1 MKVILLEN
9 IKKLGT
15 IGQKVNVKDGFGRN
29 YLLKKGKA
37 LLPTK
42 ENIAHFETKKAE
54 IIKKNEIEKNK
65 AIEISEKLKAVKIT
79 VRKEIMENGNL
90 YGSVTIK
97 EICSEIINSSKVEI
111 KPVERAPDR
120 FGENPFKPKV
130 NLIEKHHN
138 FHFVEKSFTSTKR

>member
-42 ENIAHFETKKAE
+42 ENIAHFETKKGE

-97 EICSEIINSSKVEI
+97 EICNEIINSSKVEI
-111 KPVERAPDR
+111 KPEQIELATNIKSK
-120 FGENPFKPKV
+120 GEYKFIV
-130 NLIEKHHN
+130 NLHAEVQSEVLLEVVPK
-138 FHFVEKSFTSTKR
+138 E

>member
-9 IKKLGT
+9 IKKLGS
-15 IGQKVNVKDGFGRN
+15 IGQQVNVKDGFGRN
-29 YLLKKGKA
+29 FLLKKGKA

-65 AIEISEKLKAVKIT
+65 AIEISKELKSVKISIQ
-79 VRKEIMENGNL
+79 KEIMENGNL

-97 EICSEIINSSKVEI
+97 EICSAILSLSKIEI
-111 KPVERAPDR
+111 KPEQIELTANIKSK
-120 FGENPFKPKV
+120 GEYKFIV
-130 NLIEKHHN
+130 NLHAEVQSEVLLEVSPK
-138 FHFVEKSFTSTKR
+138 E

>member
-42 ENIAHFETKKAE
+42 ENLAHYETKKAE

-65 AIEISEKLKAVKIT
+65 ATEISEKLKNIKVTVK
-79 VRKEIMENGNL
+79 KEIMENGNL

-97 EICSEIINSSKVEI
+97 EICNEILNTSNIEI
-111 KPVERAPDR
+111 KAEQIELTSNIKSK
-120 FGENPFKPKV
+120 GEYKFTV
-130 NLIEKHHN
+130 NLHAEVQSEVSLEVISKE
-138 FHFVEKSFTSTKR
+138 

>member
-1 MKVILLEN
+1 MKLILLEN

-42 ENIAHFETKKAE
+42 ENLAYFENKKTE

-65 AIEISEKLKAVKIT
+65 ATEISEKLKNIKVTVK
-79 VRKEIMENGNL
+79 KEIMENGNL

-97 EICSEIINSSKVEI
+97 EICNEILNISNIEIKAEQIELTSNIKSKGEYKFTVNLHAEVQSKVSLEVI
-111 KPVERAPDR
+111 SKE
-120 FGENPFKPKV
+120 
-130 NLIEKHHN
+130 
-138 FHFVEKSFTSTKR
+138 

>member
-42 ENIAHFETKKAE
+42 ENLAHFETRKAE

-65 AIEISEKLKAVKIT
+65 AVETSEKLKTIKIT
-79 VRKEIMENGNL
+79 VKKEVMENGNL

-97 EICSEIINSSKVEI
+97 EICNEIFNTSNIEI
-111 KPVERAPDR
+111 KAEQIELNTNIKSK
-120 FGENPFKPKV
+120 GEYKFIV
-130 NLIEKHHN
+130 NLHAEVQSEVSLEVISKE
-138 FHFVEKSFTSTKR
+138 

>member
-1 MKVILLEN
+1 MKLILLEN

-15 IGQKVNVKDGFGRN
+15 IGQKVDVKDGFGRN

-42 ENIAHFETKKAE
+42 ENLAHFETKKTE

-65 AIEISEKLKAVKIT
+65 AVEISEKLKTIKVLVK
-79 VRKEIMENGNL
+79 KEVMENGNL

-97 EICSEIINSSKVEI
+97 EICNEILILSNISI
-111 KPVERAPDR
+111 KPEQIELSSNIKSK
-120 FGENPFKPKV
+120 GEYKFIV
-130 NLIEKHHN
+130 NLHAE
-138 FHFVEKSFTSTKR
+138 VQSEVLLEVTSKD

>member
-9 IKKLGT
+9 IKKLGS
-15 IGQKVNVKDGFGRN
+15 IGQQVNVKDGFGRN
-29 YLLKKGKA
+29 FLLKKGKA

-65 AIEISEKLKAVKIT
+65 AIEISKELKSVKINIQ
-79 VRKEIMENGNL
+79 KEIMENGNL

-97 EICSEIINSSKVEI
+97 EICSAILSSSKIEI
-111 KPVERAPDR
+111 KPEQIELAANIKSQ
-120 FGENPFKPKV
+120 GEYKFIV
-130 NLIEKHHN
+130 NLHAEVQSEVLLEISPKE
-138 FHFVEKSFTSTKR
+138 

>member
-42 ENIAHFETKKAE
+42 ENLAHFETKKAE

-65 AIEISEKLKAVKIT
+65 AIEISEKLKTIKIT
-79 VRKEIMENGNL
+79 LKKEVMENGNL

-97 EICSEIINSSKVEI
+97 EICNEILNTSKIEI
-111 KPVERAPDR
+111 KAEQIELATNIKSK
-120 FGENPFKPKV
+120 GEYKFVV
-130 NLIEKHHN
+130 NLHAEVQSEVSLEVISKE
-138 FHFVEKSFTSTKR
+138 

>member
-9 IKKLGT
+9 IKKLGS
-15 IGQKVNVKDGFGRN
+15 IGQQVNVKDGFGRN
-29 YLLKKGKA
+29 FLLKKGKA

-65 AIEISEKLKAVKIT
+65 AIEISKELKSVKINIQ
-79 VRKEIMENGNL
+79 KEIMENGNL

-97 EICSEIINSSKVEI
+97 EICSAILSSSKIEI
-111 KPVERAPDR
+111 KPEQIELATNIKSQ
-120 FGENPFKPKV
+120 GEYKFIV
-130 NLIEKHHN
+130 NLHAEVQSEVLLEVSPK
-138 FHFVEKSFTSTKR
+138 E

>member
-9 IKKLGT
+9 IKKLGS
-15 IGQKVNVKDGFGRN
+15 IGQQVNVKDGFGRN
-29 YLLKKGKA
+29 FLLKKGKA

-65 AIEISEKLKAVKIT
+65 AIEISKELKSVKINIQ
-79 VRKEIMENGNL
+79 KEIMENGNL

-97 EICSEIINSSKVEI
+97 EICSAILTSSKVEI
-111 KPVERAPDR
+111 KPEQIELAANIKSQ
-120 FGENPFKPKV
+120 GEYKFIV
-130 NLIEKHHN
+130 NLHAEVQSEVLLEVSPK
-138 FHFVEKSFTSTKR
+138 E

>member
-9 IKKLGT
+9 IKKLGS
-15 IGQKVNVKDGFGRN
+15 IGQQVNVKDGFGRN
-29 YLLKKGKA
+29 FLLKKGKA

-65 AIEISEKLKAVKIT
+65 AIEISKELKSVKINIQ
-79 VRKEIMENGNL
+79 KEIMENGNL

-97 EICSEIINSSKVEI
+97 EICSAILTSSKVEI
-111 KPVERAPDR
+111 KPEQIELAVNIKSQ
-120 FGENPFKPKV
+120 GEYKFIV
-130 NLIEKHHN
+130 NLHAEVQSEVLLEVSPK
-138 FHFVEKSFTSTKR
+138 E

>member
-9 IKKLGT
+9 IKKLGS
-15 IGQKVNVKDGFGRN
+15 IGQQVNVKDGFGRN
-29 YLLKKGKA
+29 FLLKKGKA

-65 AIEISEKLKAVKIT
+65 AIEISKELKSVKINIQ
-79 VRKEIMENGNL
+79 KEIMENGNL

-97 EICSEIINSSKVEI
+97 EICSAILSSSKVEI
-111 KPVERAPDR
+111 KPEQIELTANIKSQ
-120 FGENPFKPKV
+120 GEYKFIV
-130 NLIEKHHN
+130 NLHAE
-138 FHFVEKSFTSTKR
+138 VQSEVLLEVLPRE

>member
-42 ENIAHFETKKAE
+42 ENLAHFETKKAE

-65 AIEISEKLKAVKIT
+65 AIEISEKLKNIKVTVK
-79 VRKEIMENGNL
+79 KEIMENGNL

-97 EICSEIINSSKVEI
+97 EICNEILNNSNIEI
-111 KPVERAPDR
+111 KAEQIELTSNIKSK
-120 FGENPFKPKV
+120 GEYKFTV
-130 NLIEKHHN
+130 NLHAEVQSEVSLEVISKE
-138 FHFVEKSFTSTKR
+138 